1 MTTTHDTELDAV
13 IRRVQKLLA
22 IAQDDRAN
30 EHEAAA
36 AAAQAEKLMR
46 KFQIDHTDFIER
58 EIKTD
63 AAAMQTEDC
72 RADAITNGT
81 KAKTIP
87 PWASLLAVGVA
98 RMCEVGVTTA
108 DSQAFGKC
116 VRFYG
121 YKHDVKLASWMMEY
135 LVATINRLAF
145 LYRSSE
151 DYRIHGRS
159 VLTDYR
165 KGVVQGILMNINK
178 YCREREQEMQQM
190 SSSRALVLVK
200 KDAIVERFGNVFRTK
215 KTQTSIRR
223 DSSFSN
229 GREAGQNV
237 DIRRRGVEHSG
248 SNSGTLRLN

>member
-1 MTTTHDTELDAV
+1 MTTINPELDAV

-46 KFQIDHTDFIER
+46 KFQIDHADLIEKEIR
-58 EIKTD
+58 ED
-63 AAAMQTEDC
+63 QSSMATEDS

-108 DSQAFGKC
+108 YTETMGKC

-121 YKHDVKLASWMMEY
+121 YKHDVKMAQWMMQY
-135 LVATINRLAF
+135 FVATINRLAF
-145 LYRSSE
+145 QYRSTE
-151 DYRIHGRS
+151 DYRAHGRS

-178 YCREREQEMQQM
+178 YCHEREEEMRKM
-190 SSSRALVLVK
+190 SASRALIIVK
-200 KDAIVERFGNVFRTK
+200 KDAIVERFGDVFRTK

-229 GREAGQNV
+229 GREAGRNV
-237 DIRRRGVEHSG
+237 DIHRRGIEHSG
-248 SNSGTLRLN
+248 PNSGTLRLN